1 MSDYQKEFRPTRRLL
16 MGPGPCNIHPRVL
29 LAMSETVQGHLDPE
43 VVDALAD
50 ISDMLRIVFQTSN
63 ELTLAV
69 SGTGSAAMEAAVCNV
84 LERGER
90 ALIAVNGFFGD
101 RLAEVADRAGAE
113 VHKVEFP
120 WGKPVQPDAVEAEL
134 KRLGKVKV
142 VAMVHAETSTGIL
155 SPVAE
160 VARVAHDNGALL
172 LLDAVTSLGGVEMA
186 LDEWDVDVCYSGSQK
201 CLGVPPGIAPISV
214 GPRGRAAL
222 EARKTKVQSYYLDL
236 GLLKAYWSRPP
247 VYHHTVPVSLVYA
260 LREGL
265 RMVLEEGLQ
274 ARYERH
280 ARTAAALRAGV
291 EAMGVQL
298 LADPNY
304 RLAPLTTV
312 MVPDGVD
319 EARIRRT
326 LLADYNIEIGG
337 GLGPLAGK
345 IIRIGLMSDSCWP
358 SSVFACLSALED
370 ALSQQGFEVARG
382 EGVAAA
388 QRALTP

>member
-29 LAMSETVQGHLDPE
+29 QAMAETVQGHLDPE
-43 VVDALAD
+43 VVDALVD
-50 ISDMLRIVFQTSN
+50 ISDMLRIVFQTRN

-90 ALIAVNGFFGD
+90 ALVAVNGYFGD
-101 RLAEVADRAGAE
+101 RLVEVADRAGAE
-113 VHKVEFP
+113 VHKVTFP
-120 WGKPVQPDAVEAEL
+120 WGKPVEPDAVEAEL

-142 VAMVHAETSTGIL
+142 VAMVHAETSTGVL
-155 SPVAE
+155 NPVAE
-160 VARVAHDNGALL
+160 VARIAHENGALL
-172 LLDAVTSLGGVEMA
+172 ILDAVTSLGGVEVA
-186 LDEWDVDVCYSGSQK
+186 LDDWDVDVCYSGSQK
-201 CLGVPPGIAPISV
+201 CLGVPPGISPVSV
-214 GPRGRAAL
+214 GPRGQAAL

-236 GLLKAYWSRPP
+236 ALLRTYWSRPAM
-247 VYHHTVPVSLVYA
+247 YHHTVPVSLVYA

-291 EAMGVQL
+291 EAMGLEL

-304 RLAPLTTV
+304 RLGPLTTV
-312 MVPDGVD
+312 VVPDGVD

-370 ALSQQGFEVARG
+370 ALLQQGFEVARG
-382 EGVAAA
+382 EGLAAA
-388 QRALTP
+388 QRALSA